1 MGKKNRTQVTMKDI
15 ALKTGYSVNTV
26 SLTMKGADA
35 VTEETKAKILKAADE
50 LGYIGNSVAS
60 SMRSGYTK
68 NIAMLVGDVAN
79 PYFAQIIKQGVS
91 VLSKRGYNVMVYNT
105 EERDDYERKCIR
117 SAIRQNVDGILFC
130 PMSRYDKNINLLL
143 QAKIPFV
150 IFGGLLEDKRINM
163 VSLDDVKG
171 GYLATKYLLEQGHR
185 KLVFVNAPES
195 ALGSIE
201 RLEGFKQALAEYN
214 IPYQPE
220 NVLEFRFTLHEN
232 SGWEEIKYALSQRL
246 DYTGVV
252 AFSDMIAMRLIQL
265 FESDSFRQKKITQ
278 ADIVGFDNS
287 LQMFPLSVNFPSV
300 SFSDLDMSV
309 VAPQML
315 LDMLERDMYTP
326 RQIVLDV
333 KLYRH

>member
-1 MGKKNRTQVTMKDI
+1 MGKKYRTQVTMKDI

-26 SLTMKGADA
+26 SLTLKGAEA

-105 EERDDYERKCIR
+105 EERDDFERKCIR

-143 QAKIPFV
+143 QSRVPFV
-150 IFGGLLEDKRINM
+150 VFGGLLEDKRINM

-201 RLEGFKQALAEYN
+201 RLEGFKQALAEYG

-220 NVLEFRFTLHEN
+220 NVLEFRFALQEN
-232 SGWEEIKYALSQRL
+232 NGWEEIKYALSQRL
-246 DYTGVV
+246 EYTGVV

-265 FESDSFRQKKITQ
+265 FQSESFRQKQITQ

-300 SFSDLDMSV
+300 SFSELDMSV

-315 LDMLERDMYTP
+315 LDMLERDIYTP
-326 RQIVLDV
+326 RRIVLDV